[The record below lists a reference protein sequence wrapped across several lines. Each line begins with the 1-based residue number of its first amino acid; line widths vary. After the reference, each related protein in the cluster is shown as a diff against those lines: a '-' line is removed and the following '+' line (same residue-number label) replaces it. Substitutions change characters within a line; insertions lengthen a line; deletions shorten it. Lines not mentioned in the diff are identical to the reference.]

1 MIGPFRAVLKSSVL
15 PMEALRHGPFFIFFS
30 LPACSGKPCIEPEMK
45 LLPNLKL
52 RKVGKQYM
60 VVRHD
65 AHAVDLANV
74 YTLNETAAWLWNIA
88 AEADF
93 TATTLAE
100 ALCSRY
106 DVEPAR
112 AEADVQQL
120 ISQWQAN
127 GLIAD

>member
-1 MIGPFRAVLKSSVL
+1 
-15 PMEALRHGPFFIFFS
+15 
-30 LPACSGKPCIEPEMK
+30 MK

-65 AHAVDLANV
+65 ARTVDLANV

-93 TATTLAE
+93 TVSSLAE

-112 AEADVQQL
+112 AEADAQKL

-127 GLIAD
+127 GLLAD

>member
-15 PMEALRHGPFFIFFS
+15 PMEALRHGPFFYFFS
-30 LPACSGKPCIEPEMK
+30 LHACSGKPCIEPEMK

-65 AHAVDLANV
+65 ARTVDLANV

-93 TATTLAE
+93 TVNSLAE

-112 AEADVQQL
+112 AEADAQQL